1 MRAATGFRASGGAT
15 LPPMR
20 TPEEAVSIILERT
33 HRAREREAVPLAEA
47 AGRVLAREV
56 ESDIDLP
63 PFEKS
68 AMDGY
73 AVHSSEVNGESRL
86 RCIGESRAGEPWTAP
101 VGAGECVAIYTGG
114 RLPDD
119 CDAVVMVE
127 KSRRD
132 GESVVFDDDPQPGQH
147 ICHRGEDIRQGE
159 RVLSPGRRLA
169 ARDLSLLASVG
180 CDPVQVWRRPRV
192 SILTTG
198 DELVKPSEKP
208 GPGQIREGN
217 TLHLAAMVRAA
228 GARVRVCGVVAD
240 DPLSLR
246 EAFTEALE
254 KGDVLISTGGVS
266 MGEYDF
272 VGGAL
277 RDCGVEEIFHKVAI
291 KPGKPVWFGALHDK
305 LVFGLPGNPV
315 SCLVGHEV
323 FVRPA
328 LAKLGGA
335 EESEWAPRITRARW
349 MSPPPRTID
358 REQNLPVELQ
368 TAADGVLE
376 ARPVRW
382 KGSADLVGISRAE
395 ALAILPANESVETGA
410 LVALRPLG

>member
-1 MRAATGFRASGGAT
+1 
-15 LPPMR
+15 MR
-20 TPEEAVSIILERT
+20 TPEEAVSIILERAAS
-33 HRAREREAVPLAEA
+33 AREREAVPLAEA

-56 ESDIDLP
+56 RSDLDLP

-73 AVHSSEVNGESRL
+73 AVRSAEVSGESRL
-86 RCIGESRAGEPWTAP
+86 RRIGESRAGEPWTAA
-101 VGAGECVAIYTGG
+101 VGPGECVAIYTGG
-114 RLPDD
+114 ALPPD
-119 CDAVVMVE
+119 CDAVVMIE
-127 KSRRD
+127 KTRRED
-132 GESVVFDDDPQPGQH
+132 DQVVLTDDPTPGQH
-147 ICHRGEDIRQGE
+147 VCHRGEDIREGE
-159 RVLSPGRRLA
+159 CVLSPGRRLA

-198 DELVKPSEKP
+198 DELVPPSEKP

-217 TLHLAAMVRAA
+217 TLHLAAMARAA
-228 GARVRVCGVVAD
+228 GAVVRVAGVVPD

-246 EAFTEALE
+246 EAFAAALE

-272 VGGAL
+272 VGAAL
-277 RDCGVEEIFHKVAI
+277 KDCGVEEVFHKVSI

-328 LAKLGGA
+328 LSKLGGA
-335 EESEWAPRITRARW
+335 EASEWAPRITRARW
-349 MSPPPRTID
+349 MGDPPRAID
-358 REQNLPVELQ
+358 RQQNLAVEL
-368 TAADGVLE
+368 APGPDGVLE

-382 KGSADLVGISRAE
+382 KGSADLVGLSRAE
-395 ALAILPANESVETGA
+395 ALAIVPANATLATGA
-410 LVALRPLG
+410 LVDLRPLG

>member
-1 MRAATGFRASGGAT
+1 
-15 LPPMR
+15 MR
-20 TPEEAVSIILERT
+20 TPEEAVSAILERT
-33 HRAREREAVPLAEA
+33 RPAQGREAVPLAEA
-47 AGRVLAREV
+47 CGRVLAREV
-56 ESDIDLP
+56 RADLDLP

-73 AVHSSEVNGESRL
+73 AVHSASVAGKTRL
-86 RCIGESRAGEPWTAP
+86 ALAGESRAGAPWTAP
-101 VGAGECVAIYTGG
+101 VDPGSCVAIYTGAA
-114 RLPDD
+114 LPPD

-132 GESVVFDDDPQPGQH
+132 GDHVELDDDPSPGQH
-147 ICHRGEDIRQGE
+147 VCHKGEDLREGDV
-159 RVLSPGRRLA
+159 VLEAGRRLA

-180 CDPVQVWRRPRV
+180 CDPVQVRPRPRV

-198 DELVKPSEKP
+198 DELVPPTERP
-208 GPGQIREGN
+208 GPGQIRESN
-217 TLHLAAMVRAA
+217 TLHLAAMARAA
-228 GARVRVCGVVAD
+228 GADVRVAGVVAD

-246 EAFTEALE
+246 EAFAAALE

-266 MGEYDF
+266 MGAYDF
-272 VGGAL
+272 VGAAL
-277 RDCGVEEIFHKVAI
+277 ADCGVEEVFHKVSI
-291 KPGKPVWFGALHDK
+291 KPGKPLWFGAKGDA

-335 EESEWAPRITRARW
+335 EEAEWAPRILRARW
-349 MSPPPRTID
+349 MGDPPRAID
-358 REQNLPVELQ
+358 RQQNLPVVVEP
-368 TAADGVLE
+368 AGADGVPG

-382 KGSADLVGISRAE
+382 KGSADLVGLSRAE
-395 ALAILPANESVETGA
+395 ALAIVPAGETLETGQ
-410 LVALRPLG
+410 LVDLRPLG

>member
-1 MRAATGFRASGGAT
+1 
-15 LPPMR
+15 MR
-20 TPEEAVSIILERT
+20 TPEEAVSIILERAT
-33 HRAREREAVPLAEA
+33 AAREREAVPLSEA

-56 ESDIDLP
+56 LSDIDLP

-73 AVHSSEVNGESRL
+73 AVRSAEVSGESRL
-86 RCIGESRAGEPWTAP
+86 RRIGESRAGEPWTGP
-101 VGAGECVAIYTGG
+101 VGPGECVAIYTGG
-114 RLPDD
+114 ELPPD

-132 GESVVFDDDPQPGQH
+132 GDHVVLTDDPEAGQH
-147 ICHRGEDIRQGE
+147 VCHRGEDIRAGE
-159 RVLSPGRRLA
+159 CVLAPGRRLA

-228 GARVRVCGVVAD
+228 GAEVRVCGVVPD

-246 EAFTEALE
+246 EAFAEALE

-272 VGGAL
+272 VGSAL
-277 RDCGVEEIFHKVAI
+277 KECGVEEIFHKVAI
-291 KPGKPVWFGALHDK
+291 KPGKPVWFGALFDK

-335 EESEWAPRITRARW
+335 DEREQAPRITRARW
-349 MSPPPRTID
+349 CAAPPRAMD
-358 REQNLPVELQ
+358 RQQNLPVEL
-368 TAADGVLE
+368 APGSDGVPE

-382 KGSADLVGISRAE
+382 KGSADLVGLSRAG
-395 ALAILPANESVETGA
+395 ALAIVPANATFETGA
-410 LVALRPLG
+410 LVDLRPLG